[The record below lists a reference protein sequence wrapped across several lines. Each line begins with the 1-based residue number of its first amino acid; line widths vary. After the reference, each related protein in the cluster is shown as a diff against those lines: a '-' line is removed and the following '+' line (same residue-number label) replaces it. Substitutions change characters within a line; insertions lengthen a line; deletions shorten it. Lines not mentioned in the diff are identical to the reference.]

1 MTSAIFWDEKF
12 ECSKCGHVDHKKHKI
27 PEYIWRY
34 LTIKTCDTSKE
45 EKRLMLHWHHDYAD
59 SKKLVELL
67 LKLDATHD
75 IDVPSV
81 AHGPEY
87 RTDMS
92 NFANKS
98 FSSSWNYVG
107 YNQAESQSYMV
118 HDVDQHAGDDS
129 VLPIPSDLFTSEAFN
144 QYNVDQED
152 EVPADEA
159 ASAGD
164 DEVGLDDDHLEK
176 NFDYE
181 MDPHSDSDFDHELY
195 DDDGQPLVDSDN
207 STLIPWQEG
216 CVYSEAQFN
225 YLSAFASAYREAR
238 KALQHTKTGRDYKVV
253 GRFKSSKSGFR

>member
-1 MTSAIFWDEKF
+1 
-12 ECSKCGHVDHKKHKI
+12 
-27 PEYIWRY
+27 
-34 LTIKTCDTSKE
+34 
-45 EKRLMLHWHHDYAD
+45 MLNWHHDYAD

-75 IDVPSV
+75 LDIASG

-87 RTDMS
+87 RTYMS
-92 NFANKS
+92 NYASKS
-98 FSSSWNYVG
+98 FSASGNYVG
-107 YNQAESQSYMV
+107 HNQAESQNFMV
-118 HDVDQHAGDDS
+118 HDLDQPAGADS
-129 VLPIPSDLFTSEAFN
+129 VLPVPSDLFTSEAFN
-144 QYNVDQED
+144 QYNVGEEEEAQ
-152 EVPADEA
+152 ADDA

-164 DEVGLDDDHLEK
+164 NEVGLDEDHLEK
-176 NFDYE
+176 NFDFE

-195 DDDGQPLVDSDN
+195 DDDGQPLVDSDD

-253 GRFKSSKSGFR
+253 GRFKSSKVGFRHKSRMRRSRSSP